1 MKRRKKKNNTQQL
14 KQELNHKQNL
24 FYKRLKYNMN
34 LIGDARA
41 LDTFDKI
48 EKKLLHH
55 CRIRPYKIVNAE
67 KEEKKLSAKE
77 IRFVNTYLSRLLT
90 NNHIE
95 LAGKK
100 ISLYDFSF
108 YIETLYFYYR
118 NAENQNNIKF
128 RSYFPVF
135 ETKEF
140 EDRRFDVYYK
150 FTGYLE
156 KLAWSYSN
164 LTNYTIRFVKQECNK
179 SLSLSDLTPFFNN
192 YHIEARRIDKEIW
205 KKDNNPRTI
214 YHLFLNTQQQFVP
227 FEVKAEYFGI
237 NSMMHNLSI
246 KVYIQKHAI
255 TRIKE
260 RLGIHFWHMS
270 YSLVVIAMCNKP
282 IEIETSKSFLFPV
295 TYGKIKVGYLKA
307 ELTGNKLVILTFLFL
322 TNNGTPE
329 GQKLNNIGLEKEDK
343 KYLGIDKLDIFI
355 NSDIKNDERLTQL
368 FKSADCG
375 DLFKL
380 DKTLINKHNSEE
392 VARAAFLNHYLGI
405 D

>member
-1 MKRRKKKNNTQQL
+1 MKRRKKKNNTQQIKL
-14 KQELNHKQNL
+14 ERKHQYNL
-24 FYKRLKYNMN
+24 FYKRLEYNMN
-34 LIGDARA
+34 RIGDARA

-77 IRFVNTYLSRLLT
+77 IRFINTFVSDFLNDS
-90 NNHIE
+90 HVE

-118 NAENQNNIKF
+118 NAEEQNNIRF

-140 EDRRFDVYYK
+140 EERRFDVYYK

-156 KLAWSYSN
+156 KMAWSFSD
-164 LTNYTIRFVKQECNK
+164 LTNYTIRFVKQEYDERLCQ
-179 SLSLSDLTPFFNN
+179 LSQKPFFNN
-192 YHIEARRIDKEIW
+192 YHIEARKIDKEIW

-214 YHLFLNTQQQFVP
+214 YHLFLNTKQQFVP

-246 KVYIQKHAI
+246 KIFIQKHAI
-255 TRIKE
+255 ARIKE
-260 RLGIHFWHMS
+260 RLGIHFFHIS
-270 YSLVVIAMCNKP
+270 YSLVVMAMYNKP
-282 IEIETSKSFLFPV
+282 IEIETGKSYLFPV
-295 TYGKIKVGYLKA
+295 TYGKVKVGYLKA

-355 NSDIKNDERLTQL
+355 NSDIKNDERLTQF

-380 DKTLINKHNSEE
+380 DKTLINKDNPEE